1 MRCAARWPDAS
12 VFDAQFVNGD
22 NDMSLA
28 TLRINSLFDRL
39 TRRSGRVRQFDA
51 LWSLDDAEL
60 RARGLKRQSLAMLLF
75 ADTGLS

>member
-1 MRCAARWPDAS
+1 
-12 VFDAQFVNGD
+12 
-22 NDMSLA
+22 MSLPS
-28 TLRINSLFDRL
+28 LRINTLFDRL

-60 RARGLKRQSLAMLLF
+60 RARGLKRQSLAMLLL

>member
-1 MRCAARWPDAS
+1 
-12 VFDAQFVNGD
+12 
-22 NDMSLA
+22 MSLA